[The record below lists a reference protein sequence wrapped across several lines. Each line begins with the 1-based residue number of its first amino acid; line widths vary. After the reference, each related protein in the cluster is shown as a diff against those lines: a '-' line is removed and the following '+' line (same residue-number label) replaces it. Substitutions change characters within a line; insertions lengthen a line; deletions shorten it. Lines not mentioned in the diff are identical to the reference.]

1 MLPKRQ
7 VYVSAGA
14 LATCSDMWLLLTCH
28 LMETLCGWASSAFIL
43 LANLH
48 LLGEQLIPIWK
59 TVITYCQLRVFPPL
73 QISAARSSRKA
84 PAVWA

>member
-14 LATCSDMWLLLTCH
+14 LATCSDKWLLLTCH
-28 LMETLCGWASSAFIL
+28 LMETLCGWACSAFIL

-48 LLGEQLIPIWK
+48 LLGERLIPI
-59 TVITYCQLRVFPPL
+59 
-73 QISAARSSRKA
+73 
-84 PAVWA
+84 